1 MHLQRVLLLTSLPS
15 SFLADSDLTLLL
27 VNFVLAVQ
35 SDAQLL
41 ICFSP
46 IWNISD
52 IKIEANTQ
60 GGGKI

>member
-1 MHLQRVLLLTSLPS
+1 MAVRADPSLRAC
-15 SFLADSDLTLLL
+15 LVKDSKWMNKQIIL

>member
-1 MHLQRVLLLTSLPS
+1 MTSLPS

>member
-1 MHLQRVLLLTSLPS
+1 MTSLAS
-15 SFLADSDLTLLL
+15 SFLAESDLTLLL

-41 ICFSP
+41 VRLPP

-60 GGGKI
+60 GSGKI